1 MISEKEGGMVIFNV
15 EKGEVVEEGEKIE
28 KVVKRKGEKEGDIEI
43 NEKKEGRIMKRS
55 QMRYVSSGDDILKIM
70 DEKNQEVKKRE
81 GEIEE

>member
-1 MISEKEGGMVIFNV
+1 MVIFNV

-55 QMRYVSSGDDILKIM
+55 
-70 DEKNQEVKKRE
+70 
-81 GEIEE
+81 